1 MTESD
6 TKAANDQ
13 PVEQVPPTEA
23 DVTEQAPAT
32 PTPGSEKVEELRR
45 ELEEAKGKAA
55 ENYDQWLRSVAEL
68 RNYKKRVDQER
79 ENQSREANAALIAQL
94 LPVLDDLDR
103 AMHSL
108 PDEKLLHFSWIEGI
122 LLIYRRLQLVLE
134 QFGLKPVEAV
144 GKPFDPYMHE
154 AILYEEVPAEKDQ
167 LVLADLQK
175 GYKLYDRVLR
185 PTLVKVGRA
194 VTPAPEA
201 VGENAAPAE
210 EATFP
215 EGQEE
220 AEQ

>member
-1 MTESD
+1 MTDSD

-13 PVEQVPPTEA
+13 PVERATPSEA
-23 DVTEQAPAT
+23 DVSTPAPAE
-32 PTPGSEKVEELRR
+32 PAISPEEVEELGR
-45 ELEEAKGKAA
+45 ELEEAKKKAA

-79 ENQSREANAALIAQL
+79 ESQSRDANAALIAQL

-103 AMHSL
+103 AMHSV

-122 LLIYRRLQLVLE
+122 LLIYRRLQHVLE
-134 QFGLKPVEAV
+134 QFGLQAVEAV
-144 GKPFDPYMHE
+144 GKPFDPYVHE
-154 AILYEEVPAEKDQ
+154 AILFEEVPAEKDQ

-194 VTPAPEA
+194 AAPAPEP
-201 VGENAAPAE
+201 VKEGTPPGVETTPP
-210 EATFP
+210 P
-215 EGQEE
+215 EQEE
-220 AEQ
+220 AKE